1 MGLTSSLDF
10 ARHDPWAVIGFS
22 LIGASGVV
30 CFHTY
35 LRLERCGVEIPRSTT
50 WARIVVIPRVYLR
63 GRSMHGWAAWPA
75 YLVWIS
81 AVAGFATLLIGFIR
95 LAG

>member
-1 MGLTSSLDF
+1 M
-10 ARHDPWAVIGFS
+10 IGFL
-22 LIGASGVV
+22 LIGASGVI

-35 LRLERCGVEIPRSTT
+35 QRLERCGIEIPRSTT
-50 WARIVVIPRVYLR
+50 LTRIVVIPRAYLR
-63 GRSMHGWAAWPA
+63 GQSIHGWAAWPA

-81 AVAGFATLLIGFIR
+81 AIAGFATLIIGLIR